1 MLGWVGA
8 LAVLVG
14 LLFFLVI
21 AASRGW
27 IGEEARVVMAAAA
40 SLLMLSIGAW
50 MHERRGRTEAALAAA
65 STGVAGLFAT
75 IVVAGPVYALVPAL
89 PAVALALGAGAMAT
103 SLALRWAA
111 PGMAWLGILGA
122 LSSPVLVGA
131 AGAGS
136 GIALMLVAYSAAG
149 AVLLW
154 QRWHALAGAAFLVAV
169 TQLALWLAAGTGDPH
184 GLAVLAALTVF
195 GVVSAVGAAGFEW
208 HARTSELRVSA
219 HVLLALNAL
228 ALAGLGAL
236 GLELGTHLWLGA
248 LALAHL
254 GAALVA
260 RRSRQATRELALAAA
275 GLGIVLADVAF
286 ATAADGL
293 PLVLG
298 WAGGAVAFSALARG
312 ARHRSDSAVAL
323 AGLGGHVLLA
333 IATALT
339 GAVRMAAA
347 TDGSAEQATT
357 LAALAG
363 VAAATWAAA
372 RLIAPRHPHWRIG
385 LDAIALGALALFSV
399 IALDGVA
406 LTLALA
412 GEAIALAALARRQA
426 ADPVP
431 FPAAVAFLGAA
442 LAHAIG
448 VLAPPPAIVGGL
460 ERPLLAAIG
469 LVAVAAGAAIVALAA
484 PDGRVRVA
492 LHAGAAAIAL
502 YLASV
507 LLVTPFQPGSDAA
520 ALPLAELDV
529 RQQGQALLSALWA
542 LAGVTALVAGL
553 LRDSRALRLGALAL
567 LTVTAGKVFVFD
579 LASLTSLYR
588 VGSCIALGLLL
599 LVGAFAWQR
608 VRPGPLP
615 DLRGVPRAM
624 R

>member
-65 STGVAGLFAT
+65 STGIAGLFAT
-75 IVVAGPVYALVPAL
+75 TVVAGPVYALVPAL
-89 PAVALALGAGAMAT
+89 PAIALALGVGAVAT

-122 LSSPVLVGA
+122 LSSPLLVGA

-169 TQLALWLAAGTGDPH
+169 AQLALWLAAGTGDPH
-184 GLAVLAALTVF
+184 ALAVLAALTVF

-260 RRSRQATRELALAAA
+260 RRSRAGDARARARRRRTRDRARRRRLRDRCRRASA
-275 GLGIVLADVAF
+275 GARVGRRRRGVLRARPRRPPPV
-286 ATAADGL
+286 GL
-293 PLVLG
+293 R
-298 WAGGAVAFSALARG
+298 GGARGPRRSRAARDRHG
-312 ARHRSDSAVAL
+312 ADRR
-323 AGLGGHVLLA
+323 G
-333 IATALT
+333 
-339 GAVRMAAA
+339 RMAAA

-372 RLIAPRHPHWRIG
+372 RLIAPRHPDWRLG
-385 LDAIALGALALFSV
+385 LDAIALGALALFSA
-399 IALDGVA
+399 IALDGVV

-431 FPAAVAFLGAA
+431 FPAALAFLGAA

-448 VLAPPPAIVGGL
+448 VLAPPSAIVGGL

-492 LHAGAAAIAL
+492 LNAGAAAIAL

-507 LLVTPFQPGSDAA
+507 LLVTPFQPGSDTAM
-520 ALPLAELDV
+520 LPLAELDV
-529 RQQGQALLSALWA
+529 RQRGQALLSALWA
-542 LAGVTALVAGL
+542 LVGVTALVAGL

-615 DLRGVPRAM
+615 DLRGVPRSM